1 MAAPRPSPPSSTDAA
16 DVVDAADPATRRR
29 WVVRHACAG
38 HKDDWDGLDADRPL
52 DPAGTVQATALAEV
66 LADEA
71 PARLLA
77 SPTRRC
83 IDTLAPLAA
92 ALGLEVEVEPALRSA
107 SGVELVRLLASDEHD
122 GAALCT
128 HGEVME
134 PALPVLQAA
143 GLEVAGTVD
152 EGDLLLKGAA
162 WRLDRAAPGWR
173 LDLVA
178 PIPLT
183 ACPRHA

>member
-1 MAAPRPSPPSSTDAA
+1 MVAPLADGGDA
-16 DVVDAADPATRRR
+16 TGTCRR

-38 HKDDWDGLDADRPL
+38 HKDDWSGLDEDRPL
-52 DPAGTVQATALAEV
+52 DPAGELQAKALAAI

-71 PARLLA
+71 PQRLVS

-83 IDTLAPLAA
+83 LDTLAPLAE
-92 ALGLEVEVEPALRSA
+92 ALGRTIEVEPALRQA
-107 SGVELVRLLASDEHD
+107 TGVEVVRLLAEDAYD
-122 GAALCT
+122 GAVLCT

-134 PALPVLQAA
+134 PALPVLRVA
-143 GLEVAGTVD
+143 GLELAGEVA
-152 EGDLLLKGAA
+152 EEDLLLKGAA

-178 PIPLT
+178 PVPLT
-183 ACPRHA
+183 SCPRHVHE